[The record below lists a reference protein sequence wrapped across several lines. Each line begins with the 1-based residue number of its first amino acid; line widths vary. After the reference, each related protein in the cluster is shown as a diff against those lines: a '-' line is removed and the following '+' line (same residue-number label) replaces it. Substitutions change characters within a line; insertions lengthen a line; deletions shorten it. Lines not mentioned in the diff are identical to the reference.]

1 MSRHD
6 ESLHFFFYKLLFISN
21 LWLQLLHCVGFPFGT
36 DLPPPPEPPPCQG
49 QSRIQGARS
58 ISSMVPPTER
68 KASSLE
74 RTPMSGALSG
84 PEDMKSSIDRQART
98 SIEHHRQTQDRLG
111 SMDRADDGRRGH
123 KTGSIEVCNH
133 ANIFFL
139 NTVCFVNASTE
150 VVEDEKGWP
159 NCRRFT
165 KGSGKPIAFSF

>member
-1 MSRHD
+1 MKMCLDMIRVFT
-6 ESLHFFFYKLLFISN
+6 FFFYKLLFISN

-139 NTVCFVNASTE
+139 KHCMFCQR
-150 VVEDEKGWP
+150 KY
-159 NCRRFT
+159 
-165 KGSGKPIAFSF
+165 